1 MSRKNQDKSKIDALK
16 RYGTLNPKVD
26 SVRDPLFLENVFFDP
41 HDLMQ
46 VKYEMLRRTHKDGE
60 SIAKASSAF
69 GFSRLSF
76 YRIQLVF
83 KKYGLAGLIPR
94 KRGPT
99 QAHKLSPQVMEFVE
113 EVIKKDRT
121 IGSENLKKLIEEQ
134 FDITVHPRS
143 IERALARRKKKK

>member
-16 RYGTLNPKVD
+16 RHGTLNPKVD
-26 SVRDPLFLENVFFDP
+26 SVRDPQFLENDFFDP
-41 HDLMQ
+41 HDSMQ
-46 VKYEMLRRTHKDGE
+46 VKYEMLRRAHKDGK

-76 YRIQLVF
+76 YRIQVAF
-83 KKYGLAGLIPR
+83 KKYGLAGLIPK

-99 QAHKLSPQVMEFVE
+99 QAHKLSPEIMEFVE
-113 EVIKKDRT
+113 GVIEKDRA
-121 IGSENLKKLIEEQ
+121 IRSENLKKLIEQQ